1 MEDKIINMEK
11 SNVYDK
17 NKIASKLSLEML
29 KLIQEQE
36 AKISFL
42 TKNIKDVNSYL
53 LKAELE
59 NHILTTC
66 LNIIGD
72 KYNLS
77 RQAKRKIILQAIE
90 EIFPD
95 ILS

>member
-1 MEDKIINMEK
+1 MEK
-11 SNVYDK
+11 LNIRNK
-17 NKIASKLSLEML
+17 NEIANKLSLEML

-36 AKISFL
+36 AKINFL
-42 TKNIKDVNSYL
+42 TKNVKDINSYL

-59 NHILTTC
+59 SYILATC

-77 RQAKRKIILQAIE
+77 RQEKRKIILQAIE
-90 EIFPD
+90 KIFPD

>member
-1 MEDKIINMEK
+1 MP
-11 SNVYDK
+11 
-17 NKIASKLSLEML
+17 NKLNFEML

-36 AKISFL
+36 EEINFL
-42 TKNIKDVNSYL
+42 IRRLRDANSHL

-59 NHILTTC
+59 THILAAC

-77 RQAKRKIILQAIE
+77 RPEKRKIIFQAMK

-95 ILS
+95 IFS

>member
-1 MEDKIINMEK
+1 MEK
-11 SNVYDK
+11 LNIRNK
-17 NKIASKLSLEML
+17 NEIANKLSLEML

-36 AKISFL
+36 AKINFL
-42 TKNIKDVNSYL
+42 TKNVKDINSYL
-53 LKAELE
+53 LKTELE
-59 NHILTTC
+59 NYILATC

-77 RQAKRKIILQAIE
+77 RQEKRKIILQAIE
-90 EIFPD
+90 KIFPD